1 MQHIIVPGWNGSDAR
16 HWQSVWESGWL
27 AEAIRIEPASWT
39 HPDRDDWTAAIER
52 AVQKADDEVV
62 LITHSLGCF
71 AVAHW
76 LTSTPYA
83 DAATNRV
90 RGVFLVAPPDQHA
103 ETFPTD
109 VLATFVE
116 LNPVAI
122 GLPAVLLASE
132 DDPYCTVDAAA
143 RMAGE
148 WQIPLITTGRQ
159 GHINSDSNLGPW
171 PLGQDL
177 LTAFKAGLGL

>member
-1 MQHIIVPGWNGSDAR
+1 MQHIIVPGWNGSGAS

-27 AEAIRIEPASWT
+27 PDAIRIEPASWD

-83 DAATNRV
+83 EPGRAV
-90 RGVFLVAPPDQHA
+90 RGSSWSRH
-103 ETFPTD
+103 PTS
-109 VLATFVE
+109 TPKPSPRTSSE
-116 LNPVAI
+116 PSSNRTRSRS
-122 GLPAVLLASE
+122 AS
-132 DDPYCTVDAAA
+132 PQY
-143 RMAGE
+143 
-148 WQIPLITTGRQ
+148 
-159 GHINSDSNLGPW
+159 
-171 PLGQDL
+171 
-177 LTAFKAGLGL
+177 

>member
-27 AEAIRIEPASWT
+27 PEAIRIEPASWT

-71 AVAHW
+71 AAVHW
-76 LTSTPYA
+76 LSSTPYA
-83 DAATNRV
+83 EPGRAV
-90 RGVFLVAPPDQHA
+90 RGVFLVAPPDQQA
-103 ETFPTD
+103 ETFPAD

-116 LNPVAI
+116 PNPVAI

-148 WQIPLITTGRQ
+148 WQVPLITTGKD
-159 GHINSDSNLGPW
+159 GHLNSDSNLGPW
-171 PLGQDL
+171 PLGQNL